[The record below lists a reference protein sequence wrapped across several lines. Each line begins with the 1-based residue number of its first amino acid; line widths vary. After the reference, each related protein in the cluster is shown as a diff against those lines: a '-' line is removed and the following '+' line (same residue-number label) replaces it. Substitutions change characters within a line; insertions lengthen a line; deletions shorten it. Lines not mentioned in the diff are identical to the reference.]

1 MRRNILIANV
11 VLCFVVSF
19 CFGQEYKTV
28 REARAEAAKHLQARN
43 YAAAQAPLEAALKL
57 TPEGDLKPRVEL
69 YRALMEPYRVLNNVD
84 KMAEAVEYIQT
95 NSDGQ
100 AERSIIAR
108 DFVSFLHQRGKTD
121 FAVERYEAKLKENPK
136 DPTALAVLSTIYQ
149 RVIREKKERGQMLE
163 GELKALNRERAVVKA
178 ERLEKSA
185 DADDRTA
192 ASNWKDVAKA
202 WLEADDKE
210 KAKAAVEK
218 SLKARPEGRSELLT
232 RYWHD
237 GLGDVYAEV
246 GETSK
251 AIEQYEQA
259 IAKASSDPLKRPL
272 RDKIEKLKQPSK

>member
-1 MRRNILIANV
+1 MRRNILIATV
-11 VLCFVVSF
+11 VLCFTVSYGS
-19 CFGQEYKTV
+19 GQEYKTV
-28 REARAEAAKHLQARN
+28 REARLDAARHLQARN

-57 TPEGDLKPRVEL
+57 TPEGDLKQRVEL
-69 YRALMEPYRVLNNVD
+69 YRSLMAPYRVLNNID
-84 KMAEAVEYIQT
+84 KMVEAVEYIQA

-100 AERSIIAR
+100 AERSIIAT

-149 RVIREKKERGQMLE
+149 RVIREQKERGQMLE
-163 GELKALNRERAVVKA
+163 GELKKLNRERAVAKA
-178 ERLEKSA
+178 ERLEKAA
-185 DADDRTA
+185 DTDATAA
-192 ASNWKDVAKA
+192 ASNWKDVAKT

-218 SLKARPEGRSELLT
+218 SLKASPEKRSEILT
-232 RYWHD
+232 MFWHD

-246 GETSK
+246 GETAK

-259 IAKASSDPLKRPL
+259 ITKASSEPLKKPL
-272 RDKIEKLKQPSK
+272 RDKIEKLKKPSK

>member
-1 MRRNILIANV
+1 MRRYMLIANV
-11 VLCFVVSF
+11 VLCFTVSF

-28 REARAEAAKHLQARN
+28 REARLDAARHLQTRN

-57 TPEGDLKPRVEL
+57 TPETDLKQRVEL
-69 YRALMEPYRVLNNVD
+69 YRTLMESYRVLNNVD
-84 KMAEAVEYIQT
+84 KMVEAVEYIQA

-100 AERSIIAR
+100 AERSIIAT

-149 RVIREKKERGQMLE
+149 RVIREKRERGQMLE
-163 GELKALNRERAVVKA
+163 GELKKLNRERAVAKA

-185 DADDRTA
+185 DADERTA
-192 ASNWKDVAKA
+192 ASNWKDVAKT
-202 WLEADDKE
+202 WLEADDRE

-218 SLKARPEGRSELLT
+218 SLKARPEERSELLT
-232 RYWHD
+232 MYWHD
-237 GLGDVYAEV
+237 GLGDVYAEL
-246 GETSK
+246 GDTAK

-259 IAKASSDPLKRPL
+259 VAKAPSEPLKRPH
-272 RDKIEKLKQPSK
+272 RDKIEKLKKPSK

>member
-11 VLCFVVSF
+11 VLCFTVSY
-19 CFGQEYKTV
+19 CFGQEYKSV
-28 REARAEAAKHLQARN
+28 REARLDAARHLQTRN

-57 TPEGDLKPRVEL
+57 TPEGDLKQRVEL
-69 YRALMEPYRVLNNVD
+69 YRTLMESYRVLNNVD
-84 KMAEAVEYIQT
+84 KMVEAVEYIQA

-100 AERSIIAR
+100 AERSIIAT

-163 GELKALNRERAVVKA
+163 AELRKLNRERAVAKA

-185 DADDRTA
+185 DADERTA
-192 ASNWKDVAKA
+192 ASNWKDVAKT

-218 SLKARPEGRSELLT
+218 SLKARPEARSELLT
-232 RYWHD
+232 MYWHD

-246 GETSK
+246 GETAK
-251 AIEQYEQA
+251 AIEQYELA
-259 IAKASSDPLKRPL
+259 ITKVASEPRKKPF
-272 RDKIEKLKQPSK
+272 RDKIEKLKKPSK